1 MFRKPIKEISAE
13 FLAEEKYLD
22 SIQQV
27 VRESC
32 VAAEMSRKDQ
42 SAVMLAIE
50 EAATN
55 IIRHAYL
62 YEKGTIRLRVVI
74 YRKLM
79 VFSLI
84 DSGRSF
90 HPAQDGKL
98 DLNRLVDSGRKG
110 GLGFY
115 MIQKIMDSVEYI
127 ASAGF
132 NELRMIKR
140 RKSASDGVSASG
152 HSLFSLRVKFSLF
165 TFLIVAL
172 IIGGTYVYIYQETE
186 TQVYRHLDDTAST
199 LGHTIAG
206 QAAIY
211 IINDRSDVEF
221 DELVVAYTRSNSI
234 IKPLILTDRN
244 GVILAHS
251 EETEMIRK
259 QYQLPDYFSPTEV
272 GEIQRIDRQGRQ
284 LNHVVI
290 PIKTGERL
298 LGQVHLTY
306 SSELIYQKLVE
317 ARFRIMIFTGLLMI
331 IGVIGIYLLSNYFVK
346 PITKITRRV
355 RRFASGDLETELP
368 LEGAEE
374 FFEISRAF
382 NEMITRLSRERA
394 NLIERERML
403 KEIEVASQ
411 IQKTLLPGKLPDIPG
426 LELDAFYRAAQTVGG
441 DLYDIFQIDDNRYC
455 LVVADVSGK
464 GVPASLVMSMLRT
477 VIQIYAHQTD
487 SAREILVK
495 VNSYMAESSPPGI
508 FVTVLLAILDASQ
521 GTLDLVSAGHNPI
534 MIYRA
539 DSKKIENV
547 NPSGMPLGIRAT
559 LAASFADRLEQVQLT
574 LGEGDLFIMYTDGIT
589 EACDREGTF
598 FGENRLTEFLL
609 AELAKAPDRPISEL
623 TKELISKIDDF
634 SGFARQADDITFI
647 MARAVACDL
656 PSQETSG
663 RD

>member
-74 YRKLM
+74 YQKM
-79 VFSLI
+79 MAFSLI

-90 HPAQDGKL
+90 HPDKDGKL

-127 ASAGF
+127 SSTGF

-140 RKSASDGVSASG
+140 RKSVSDGVSASG

-172 IIGGTYVYIYQETE
+172 IIGGTYVYVYQETE
-186 TQVYRHLDDTAST
+186 TEVYRHLDDTAAT
-199 LGHTIAG
+199 LGNTIAG

-234 IKPLILTDRN
+234 IKPLILTDHN

-251 EETEMIRK
+251 EQTEMIRE
-259 QYQLPDYFSPTEV
+259 QYHLPDYFSPTEV
-272 GEIQRIDRQGRQ
+272 GEIQRIDRKGGQ
-284 LNHVVI
+284 LNHVVV

-317 ARFRIMIFTGLLMI
+317 ARLRIMIFISLLMI
-331 IGVIGIYLLSNYFVK
+331 FGVIGIYLLSNYFVK

-382 NEMITRLSRERA
+382 NEMITRLSRDRA
-394 NLIERERML
+394 NLIEREKML

-411 IQKTLLPGKLPDIPG
+411 IQKTLLPHRLPDIPG

-441 DLYDIFQIDDNRYC
+441 DLYDVFQIDDNRYC

-477 VIQIYAHQTD
+477 VIQIYAHQAD
-487 SAREILVK
+487 SAREILVR
-495 VNSYMAESSPPGI
+495 VNRYMVESSPPGI

-521 GTLDLVSAGHNPI
+521 CSVNLVSAGHNPI

-539 DSKKIENV
+539 DSGKIKSI
-547 NPSGMPLGIRAT
+547 NPAGMPLGIRET
-559 LAASFADRLEQVQLT
+559 LSESFADRLEEVQFRLD
-574 LGEGDLFIMYTDGIT
+574 EGDLFIMYTDGVT
-589 EACDREGTF
+589 EAHDREGTF
-598 FGENRLTEFLL
+598 FGESKLTQFLLDELTET
-609 AELAKAPDRPISEL
+609 PDYPISEL
-623 TKELISKIDDF
+623 TKELISQIDDF

-647 MARAVACDL
+647 MARAVAGDL
-656 PSQETSG
+656 PPGKSSNSH
-663 RD
+663 

>member
-74 YRKLM
+74 YRKLIA
-79 VFSLI
+79 FSLI

-90 HPAQDGKL
+90 HPEKDGAL
-98 DLNRLVDSGRKG
+98 DLDRLVDSGRKG

-127 ASAGF
+127 SSAGF

-140 RKSASDGVSASG
+140 RKSVADRISAPG

-172 IIGGTYVYIYQETE
+172 IISGTYIYVYQETKTE
-186 TQVYRHLDDTAST
+186 VYRHLDDTAAA
-199 LGHTIAG
+199 LGNTIASQTAG
-206 QAAIY
+206 Y

-221 DELVVAYTRSNSI
+221 DELVVAYTRSNQML
-234 IKPLILTDRN
+234 KPLILTDLN

-251 EETEMIRK
+251 EETEMMRS
-259 QYQLPDYFSPTEV
+259 QYQLPDYFKPTEI
-272 GEIQRIDRQGRQ
+272 GEIQRINREGEK
-284 LNHVVI
+284 LNHVVV
-290 PIKTGERL
+290 PIQSGERL
-298 LGQVHLTY
+298 YGYVHLTY
-306 SSELIYQKLVE
+306 SSELVDQKLVE
-317 ARFRIMIFTGLLMI
+317 ARFRILIFTGLLVL

-346 PITKITRRV
+346 PISIITRRV

-374 FFEISRAF
+374 FFEISKAF
-382 NEMITRLSRERA
+382 NEMITRLSRDRT
-394 NLIERERML
+394 NLIEREKL
-403 KEIEVASQ
+403 AKEIEVASQ

-426 LELDAFYRAAQTVGG
+426 LQLDAFYRAAQMVGG
-441 DLYDIFQIDDNRYC
+441 DLYDAFQVDENHYC

-477 VIQIYAHQTD
+477 VIQIYAHQAD

-495 VNSYMAESSPPGI
+495 VNDYMVESSPPGM
-508 FVTVLLAILDASQ
+508 FVTVLLALFDASQ
-521 GTLDLVSAGHNPI
+521 CSLNLVSAGHNPLLV
-534 MIYRA
+534 YRA
-539 DSKKIENV
+539 DTKDVKSI
-547 NPSGMPLGIRAT
+547 NPPGMPLGVRDT
-559 LAASFADRLEQVQLT
+559 LSDSFADRLEEVQIKLNA
-574 LGEGDLFIMYTDGIT
+574 GDLFIMYTDGIT
-589 EACDREGTF
+589 EACDREGAL
-598 FGENRLTEFLL
+598 FGQAKLTQFLID
-609 AELAKAPDRPISEL
+609 ELIDIPDRPIADL
-623 TKELISKIDDF
+623 TKELVSQIDDF
-634 SGFARQADDITFI
+634 SGFTRQADDITFVL
-647 MARAVACDL
+647 ARAGSRGDQSGK
-656 PSQETSG
+656 PSNLA
-663 RD
+663 

>member
-623 TKELISKIDDF
+623 TKELISRIDDF